1 MQQKKIFFPLW
12 FNLHFFLNV
21 STFRSKAPFSA
32 SGVEI
37 KLFEVMKTTLLLISC
52 LFFASTVRAAKFNDE
67 GKYFFLFLYLDKLNG
82 LILWFIKKIVESEVL
97 ILS

>member
-1 MQQKKIFFPLW
+1 MKQKKIFFPLW
-12 FNLHFFLNV
+12 FNLHFFLNA
-21 STFRSKAPFSA
+21 STFRSKASFLA

-67 GKYFFLFLYLDKLNG
+67 GKYFFLFLYG
-82 LILWFIKKIVESEVL
+82 LILWFVKKIVEREVL

>member
-1 MQQKKIFFPLW
+1 MKQKKIFFPLW

-21 STFRSKAPFSA
+21 STFRSKASFLA

-67 GKYFFLFLYLDKLNG
+67 GKYFFLFLYG
-82 LILWFIKKIVESEVL
+82 LILWFVKKIVEREVL